1 MVQSSNLPQLRA
13 VIAFVKAIRV
23 ERTGGPDVLQ
33 RTDIEKP
40 TPKAGEAL
48 VKITAIGINY
58 IDIYIRTGMYPS
70 PLPYTPGGEAAGVIE
85 EVGKNDF
92 DLKVGDRVAYMGSG
106 SGSYAQYNCVA
117 VDKLVPIPHGIDDQ
131 IACAAMLQGVTAQY
145 LSHSTYPIQRGDTVV
160 VHAAAGGVGNLLV
173 QLAKARGATVVATAS
188 TPEKRSLAVVAG
200 ADAATDYDGFV
211 EKVKELTGGEGA
223 ACVYDSVGMTTFDDS
238 LRALAPRGYMVLYG
252 AASGPVPPIAPQA
265 LAAAGSLFLTRPTA
279 VHFTRTRAELLA
291 RAHDIFEHIAKKS
304 LNVRVGATY
313 PLADAARAH
322 TDLAARATTGKLI
335 LLP

>member
-1 MVQSSNLPQLRA
+1 MVQSSNSPWLRA

-33 RTDIEKP
+33 LAEIEKP

-48 VKITAIGINY
+48 VKIAAIGINY

-70 PLPYTPGGEAAGVIE
+70 PLPYVPGGEAAGVIE
-85 EVGKNDF
+85 AVDENSADF
-92 DLKVGDRVAYMGSG
+92 KVGDRVAYLGSG
-106 SGSYAQYNCVA
+106 SGSYAEYNCIG
-117 VDKLVPIPHGIDDQ
+117 VDKLVPIPHDVDDQ
-131 IACAAMLQGVTAQY
+131 TACAAMLQGVTAQY
-145 LSHSTYPIQRGDTVV
+145 LSHATYPIERGDTVV

-173 QLAKARGATVVATAS
+173 QFAKARGATVVATAS
-188 TPEKRSLAVVAG
+188 TPEKRSLAVAAG
-200 ADAATDYDGFV
+200 ADVATDYESFV

-223 ACVYDSVGMTTFDDS
+223 ACVYDSVGKTTFDAS
-238 LRALAPRGYMVLYG
+238 MQALHPRGYLVLYG
-252 AASGPVPPIAPQA
+252 ASSGPVPALEPQR
-265 LAAAGSLFLTRPTA
+265 LAGAGSLFLTRPTL
-279 VHFTRTRAELLA
+279 VHYTRTRAELLA
-291 RAHDIFEHIAKKS
+291 RTHDIFEHIAKKTLS
-304 LNVRVGATY
+304 FRIGATY